1 MMNLEMMGRELL
13 SQELNGITEMNETVE
28 TRSGF
33 TQTEKKISCT
43 RCGSFLVKDR
53 VFAPCL
59 CGEGCFYCLS
69 CLQMGKVKKCSTLYY
84 KKEENLFADIN
95 EPVLM
100 WKGTLS
106 PQQQEASKEILA
118 TINQGGERLVWAVAG
133 AGKTEMLFQ
142 GIAQAL
148 KDKKRVC
155 LASPRV
161 DVCLELA
168 PRIQHAFS
176 QTELIVLHGSMEET
190 YRYTQLVIATTHQ
203 LMRFREAFDVL
214 IIDEID
220 AFPFHLD
227 DSLQF
232 AAQKARQKN
241 GALIYLSATPSAAMR
256 KLVQKQQLQA
266 SILPAR
272 YHGYPLPVPAFM
284 WTGDWKK
291 KIQNQKKKGRF
302 FKIVREM
309 LKANRRFLIFVPN
322 IDLMHELATCLNL
335 LYPSA
340 VFTSVYAEDPER
352 KEKVLMMRQ
361 EKLDFL
367 LTTTILERG
376 VTFRDIDVLVLGAE
390 DKTFTEAALVQ
401 ISGRAGRHKDYP
413 TGKVIFFH
421 YGQSREMKQARK
433 QIMKMNRLAYERG
446 LIHQ

>member
-1 MMNLEMMGRELL
+1 MNLEMMGRELL
-13 SQELNGITEMNETVE
+13 SQELNETTEMDQKVE
-28 TRSGF
+28 ARQGF
-33 TQTEKKISCT
+33 AQTDQKTCCN
-43 RCGSFLVKDR
+43 RCGSFLAEDR
-53 VFAPCL
+53 AFAPCS
-59 CGEGCFYCLS
+59 CGKDCFYCLR

-84 KKEENLFADIN
+84 QKEENLFKDIN
-95 EPVLM
+95 EPILT

-106 PQQQEASKEILA
+106 PQQQQASTDILS

-155 LASPRV
+155 IASPRV

-168 PRIQHAFS
+168 PRLQQAFA
-176 QTELIVLHGSMEET
+176 QAELIVLHGNMEET
-190 YRYTQLVIATTHQ
+190 YRYTQIVIATTHQ

-232 AAQKARQKN
+232 AAQKARKKN

-256 KLVQKQQLQA
+256 KLVQMRKLDA

-272 YHGYPLPVPAFM
+272 YHGFPLPIPTFM
-284 WTGDWKK
+284 WAGDWKK
-291 KIQNQKKKGRF
+291 NIQNKKTQGRF
-302 FKIVREM
+302 FKTIRE
-309 LKANRRFLIFVPN
+309 LLLAKRRFLIFVPN
-322 IDLMHELATCLNL
+322 IDLMHELAVCLNA
-335 LYPSA
+335 LYPSV

-352 KEKVLMMRQ
+352 KEKVLAMRQ
-361 EKLDFL
+361 ENLNFL

-413 TGKVIFFH
+413 TGRVLFFH

-433 QIMKMNRLAYERG
+433 QILQMNRLAYKRG
-446 LIHQ
+446 LIQR

>member
-1 MMNLEMMGRELL
+1 MKLEMMGRELL
-13 SQELNGITEMNETVE
+13 LQEMSDIAEMDEKVE
-28 TRSGF
+28 ARQGF
-33 TQTEKKISCT
+33 TQTNQKTCCN
-43 RCGSFLVKDR
+43 RCGSFMPEDR
-53 VFAPCL
+53 AWAPCS
-59 CGEGCFYCLS
+59 CGNSCFYCLG

-84 KKEENLFADIN
+84 KKEENLFEDIN
-95 EPVLM
+95 EPILT
-100 WKGTLS
+100 WEGTLS
-106 PQQQEASKEILA
+106 SQQQQASTDILL

-155 LASPRV
+155 IASPRV

-168 PRIQHAFS
+168 PRLQQAFL
-176 QTELIVLHGSMEET
+176 QAELIVLHGNMEET
-190 YRYTQLVIATTHQ
+190 YRYTQLLIATTHQ

-227 DSLQF
+227 DTLQF
-232 AAQKARQKN
+232 ASQKARKKN

-256 KLVQKQQLQA
+256 KQVQMQKLEA
-266 SILPAR
+266 SVLPAR
-272 YHGYPLPVPAFM
+272 YHGYPLPVPRFM

-291 KIQNQKKKGRF
+291 KIQNQKMQGRF
-302 FKIVREM
+302 FKTIREM
-309 LKANRRFLIFVPN
+309 LIAKRRFLVFVPN
-322 IDLMHELATCLNL
+322 IELMHELAVCLNNV
-335 LYPSA
+335 YPSA

-352 KEKVLMMRQ
+352 KEKVLGMRQ
-361 EKLDFL
+361 ENFDFL

-390 DKTFTEAALVQ
+390 DKNFTEAALVQ

-413 TGKVIFFH
+413 AGKVLFFH
-421 YGQSREMKQARK
+421 YGQSREMKQARQ
-433 QIMKMNRLAYERG
+433 QIVQMNRLANKRG